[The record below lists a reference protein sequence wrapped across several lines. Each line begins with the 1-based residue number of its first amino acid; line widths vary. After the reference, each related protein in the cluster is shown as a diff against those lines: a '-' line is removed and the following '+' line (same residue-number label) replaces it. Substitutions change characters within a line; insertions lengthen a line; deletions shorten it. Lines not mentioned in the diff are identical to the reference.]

1 MHCEGSASGR
11 GVTWG
16 RVFATE
22 VLYSGARVAAI
33 TTATTAKRNK
43 LNNNKRLRQTDRAV
57 AEEGVGGGAG
67 RGMRGRGHRART
79 QNKQMTGN
87 KL

>member
-22 VLYSGARVAAI
+22 VLYSGARVSA
-33 TTATTAKRNK
+33 TTTTAKRNK
-43 LNNNKRLRQTDRAV
+43 LNTNKRLRQTDRAV
-57 AEEGVGGGAG
+57 AEEGGKGGAG

>member
-1 MHCEGSASGR
+1 MRRALRGECQWQ

-22 VLYSGARVAAI
+22 VLYSGARVSA
-33 TTATTAKRNK
+33 TTTAKRNK

-57 AEEGVGGGAG
+57 AEEGGRGGAG
-67 RGMRGRGHRART
+67 RGMRGRGGTGHAHKI
-79 QNKQMTGN
+79 NK
-87 KL
+87 